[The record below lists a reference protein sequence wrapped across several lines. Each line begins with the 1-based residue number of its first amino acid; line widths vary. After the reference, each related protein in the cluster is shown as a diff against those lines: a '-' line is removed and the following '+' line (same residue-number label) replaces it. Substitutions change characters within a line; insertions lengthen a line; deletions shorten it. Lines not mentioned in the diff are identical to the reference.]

1 MMQQQVGSFGAVRTV
16 GLVLASLAL
25 GLGACKAWSKQQ
37 QTLAPAT
44 PILELPPNT
53 APAPELLPLAF
64 MAGRWVSVNPNK
76 TVNEEHWSSP
86 RGNHM
91 VALYR
96 QIRRDG
102 KPALVEVSLVTAE
115 KPAAGS
121 EGQPTK
127 VMLRL
132 RHLHANL
139 EVPENRRELSLFE
152 LKQAGD
158 NRAEFVGVGD
168 AAQVTSVV
176 YRLTGPDTLA
186 VDVNFAPDSKEK
198 GFTMNYTR
206 EAFSRQASAVIQE
219 PAK

>member
-1 MMQQQVGSFGAVRTV
+1 
-16 GLVLASLAL
+16 LAL
-25 GLGACKAWSKQQ
+25 AACKSSPKPEANP
-37 QTLAPAT
+37 TAAHAAAT
-44 PILELPPNT
+44 PVVELPSNS

-115 KPAAGS
+115 KA
-121 EGQPTK
+121 EGQPAK

-139 EVPENRRELSLFE
+139 EVPENRREISLFE

-176 YRLTGPDTLA
+176 YRLTGPDTMA

-206 EAFSRQASAVIQE
+206 EAFARQASAVIQE

>member
-1 MMQQQVGSFGAVRTV
+1 MKQQHGGRLKAVRV
-16 GLVLASLAL
+16 GVAVASLAL
-25 GLGACKAWSKQQ
+25 GLGACKSGPKQEQ
-37 QTLAPAT
+37 AAATAT
-44 PILELPPNT
+44 PLIELPPNT

-115 KPAAGS
+115 KT
-121 EGQPTK
+121 EGQPSK

-168 AAQVTSVV
+168 AAQVTGVV
-176 YRLTGPDTLA
+176 YRLTGPDTMA

-206 EAFSRQASAVIQE
+206 EAFARQASAVIQE